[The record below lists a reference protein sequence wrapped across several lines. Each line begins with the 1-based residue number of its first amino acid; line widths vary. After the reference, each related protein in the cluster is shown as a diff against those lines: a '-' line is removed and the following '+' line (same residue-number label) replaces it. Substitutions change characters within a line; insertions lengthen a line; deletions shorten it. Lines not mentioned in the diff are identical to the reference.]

1 MKQIC
6 VYLRSSAV
14 KKFQKIKQPIIINLE
29 KSQQV
34 VDQLMQIPRGHNIVV
49 ITKNLPEE
57 FRSSLPSIEE
67 IEAELSGGGDG

>member
-1 MKQIC
+1 MVHLC
-6 VYLRSSAV
+6 SSAV

>member
-6 VYLRSSAV
+6 VHLRSSAV
-14 KKFQKIKQPIIINLE
+14 KKFQKIKQPIFINLE

-34 VDQLMQIPRGHNIVV
+34 VDQLPWLKVAEYQLVRA
-49 ITKNLPEE
+49 LPEPLDI
-57 FRSSLPSIEE
+57 SLPSVEE